1 MLFRQLSLPMVHR
14 ALGSPLRPL
23 LLDAADR
30 AAAPHRT
37 LQRDVLVTLHSL
49 DPILAL
55 NLVRRPHRPTLDAVD
70 SLTALDASLALM
82 PSSNLAAAAAPIV
95 ADTHNTLYRHL
106 SLLLKLCVT
115 LDLT

>member
-1 MLFRQLSLPMVHR
+1 MT
-14 ALGSPLRPL
+14 A
-23 LLDAADR
+23 LLDAACR
-30 AAAPHRT
+30 AAAPFSM
-37 LQRDVLVTLHSL
+37 LQRDVLVALYSL
-49 DPILAL
+49 VHIAAL
-55 NLVRRPHRPTLDAVD
+55 GLVRRPHRPLLDAVD
-70 SLTALDASLALM
+70 ALTALDASLALM

>member
-1 MLFRQLSLPMVHR
+1 
-14 ALGSPLRPL
+14 
-23 LLDAADR
+23 
-30 AAAPHRT
+30 
-37 LQRDVLVTLHSL
+37 
-49 DPILAL
+49 
-55 NLVRRPHRPTLDAVD
+55 
-70 SLTALDASLALM
+70 M